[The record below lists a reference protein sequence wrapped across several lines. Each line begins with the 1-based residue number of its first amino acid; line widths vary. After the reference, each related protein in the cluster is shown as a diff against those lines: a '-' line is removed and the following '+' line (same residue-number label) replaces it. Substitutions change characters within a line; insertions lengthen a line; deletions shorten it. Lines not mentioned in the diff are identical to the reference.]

1 MEKVFGLLSDWE
13 IAELCQSEGQRMI
26 DPYIPEL
33 VSQVEGKKV
42 VSYGQSSAGYDIR
55 AGSEWFIAHE
65 SWVKKEGVFDPKGF
79 DKSIMK
85 RVVGIESKPI
95 ELPPYSFALTHSV
108 ERFRMPE
115 DVIGVAVGK
124 SSYARAGLVVNITP
138 LEPGW
143 EGYLTIEVINPTPY
157 PIRVYPGEG
166 ISQILFFRTL
176 KRPKTTYG
184 DRSGKYQGQGAEVV
198 FPR

>member
-13 IAELCQSEGQRMI
+13 IAELCQDGGQKMI

-55 AGSEWFIAHE
+55 AGYEWFVAHE
-65 SWVKKEGVFDPKGF
+65 SWVLKGGVFDPKGF

-85 RVVGIESKPI
+85 RVVGEVSKPI

-108 ERFRMPE
+108 ERFCMPE

-166 ISQILFFRTL
+166 ISQVLFFRTS
-176 KRPKTTYG
+176 KRPKTTYR
-184 DRSGKYQGQGAEVV
+184 DRNGKYQGQGAEVV